1 MAVAVRLVLTLMITC
16 TYLFSLPATGINRVC
31 RKYTDAYFKACD
43 QNDNYDDTREDS
55 SYHGY
60 DQNRRSE
67 RNQQESFFGSATFI
81 DRNLATAIDMYD
93 MQTGYTVDQ
102 LRHRRWDL
110 MKKNHPDE
118 GGSNSFAQK
127 INEAYDILVKYAAAS

>member
-1 MAVAVRLVLTLMITC
+1 M
-16 TYLFSLPATGINRVC
+16 SC

-43 QNDNYDDTREDS
+43 QNDDYDDTREDS

-67 RNQQESFFGSATFI
+67 RNQQESYFRSATFI

-127 INEAYDILVKYAAAS
+127 TNEAYDILMKYAAPS